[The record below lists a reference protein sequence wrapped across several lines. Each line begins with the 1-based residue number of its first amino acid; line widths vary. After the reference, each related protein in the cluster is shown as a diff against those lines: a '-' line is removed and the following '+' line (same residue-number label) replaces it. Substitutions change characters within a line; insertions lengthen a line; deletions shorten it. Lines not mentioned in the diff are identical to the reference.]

1 METRRMSIFSDLRAL
16 VYARR
21 QAIAVEGIQRDFAE
35 WLAIERSRRESETRV
50 ARTPA
55 PVEISVLNVEEAEKE
70 WRLAN
75 GIDEE
80 EYER

>member
-1 METRRMSIFSDLRAL
+1 VSIFSDLRAI

-21 QAIAVEGIQRDFAE
+21 QAIAIEAIRRDFDE
-35 WLAIERSRRESETRV
+35 WLSIERSRREAEIRV
-50 ARTPA
+50 ARKPE

-75 GIDEE
+75 GLDEDEE
-80 EYER
+80 YQR

>member
-1 METRRMSIFSDLRAL
+1 VSIFSDLRAL

-35 WLAIERSRRESETRV
+35 WLSIERSRRESEIRV
-50 ARTPA
+50 ARKPKQE
-55 PVEISVLNVEEAEKE
+55 EISVLNVEEAEKE

-75 GIDEE
+75 GIDEDE
-80 EYER
+80 EYVR